1 LSKQDTGLSLTGLS
15 VLLQEVLLDADAD
28 MTAATLKTKLDASGP
43 DARQD
48 HAHNPLPPSQDKQ
61 PDLSAQSHVQTQQD
75 ASADTHS
82 QLPARELESEQGNAE
97 IVARMTVAQ
106 KMGTEGAFHDLHSED
121 GGRECQ
127 TGDKVQHSNNNMAVN
142 SKQSCTM
149 TLDSADDISCL
160 EDIRID
166 NA

>member
-1 LSKQDTGLSLTGLS
+1 M
-15 VLLQEVLLDADAD
+15 LLQEVLLDADAD

-106 KMGTEGAFHDLHSED
+106 KMGTEGAFMICTQRTEEGSVKLVTKYSIAI
-121 GGRECQ
+121 
-127 TGDKVQHSNNNMAVN
+127 TIWLSTAN
-142 SKQSCTM
+142 SPA
-149 TLDSADDISCL
+149 L
-160 EDIRID
+160 
-166 NA
+166 